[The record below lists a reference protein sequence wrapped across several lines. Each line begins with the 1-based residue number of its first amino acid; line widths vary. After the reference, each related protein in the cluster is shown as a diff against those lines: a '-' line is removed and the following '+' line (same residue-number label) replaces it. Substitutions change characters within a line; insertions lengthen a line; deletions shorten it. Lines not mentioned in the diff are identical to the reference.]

1 MSESL
6 RNVITAVDT
15 MNDEGIID
23 LVQRCLDEGLKP
35 VEIIEQGL
43 SKGMDIVG
51 QKFETGEYYLADLIM
66 AGETVTRATE
76 MLKTKMDPG
85 QTGKKGKVVLA
96 TVQGDIHDIGKK
108 IVAMILESSGYEIVD
123 LGVDVP
129 PTDIVDAMK
138 NNGARLVGLSVL
150 LTTMVE
156 GIREVT
162 ERLKSAG
169 MRDSVRIAIG
179 GACCTQQLADEMG
192 ADAFGES
199 AVAAAGIFDRFR
211 ADLGM
216 A

>member
-1 MSESL
+1 MGESL
-6 RNVITAVDT
+6 QNVITAVDQ
-15 MNDEGIID
+15 MNDEGIIE
-23 LVQRCLDEGLKP
+23 LVQRCLDEGMMP
-35 VEIIEQGL
+35 VEVIEKGL
-43 SKGMDIVG
+43 SKGMDLVG
-51 QKFETGEYYLADLIM
+51 QKFESGEYYLADLIM
-66 AGETVTRATE
+66 AGETVMKATE

-96 TVQGDIHDIGKK
+96 TIQGDIHDIGKK
-108 IVAMILESSGYEIVD
+108 IVGMILESSGYEIID

-129 PTDIVDAMK
+129 PADIVDAVEK
-138 NNGARLVGLSVL
+138 NGAKLVGLSVL

-156 GIREVT
+156 GIREVA

-169 MRDSVRIAIG
+169 LRDSVRIAIG

-199 AVAAAGIFDRFR
+199 AVAAAGIYDGFR
-211 ADLGM
+211 SELGM

>member
-6 RNVITAVDT
+6 QNVVTAVDT

-23 LVQRCLDEGLKP
+23 LVQRCLDEGMKP

-51 QKFETGEYYLADLIM
+51 QKFESGEYYLADLIM

-76 MLKTKMDPG
+76 MLKTKMEPG

-108 IVAMILESSGYEIVD
+108 IVAMILESSGYEIID

-129 PTDIVDAMK
+129 PADIVDAMK

-162 ERLKSAG
+162 ERLKSTG

-199 AVAAAGIFDRFR
+199 AVAASGIFDRFR

>member
-6 RNVITAVDT
+6 QDVITAVDR
-15 MNDEGIID
+15 MNDDGIID
-23 LVQRCLDEGLKP
+23 LVQRCLDEGMKP
-35 VEIIEQGL
+35 IDIIEKGL
-43 SKGMDIVG
+43 SRGMDMVG
-51 QKFETGEYYLADLIM
+51 QKFEAGEYYLADLIM
-66 AGETVTRATE
+66 AGETVMRATE

-96 TVQGDIHDIGKK
+96 TIQGDIHDIGKK
-108 IVAMILESSGYEIVD
+108 IVGMILESSGYEIID

-129 PTDIVDAMK
+129 PADIVEALK
-138 NNGARLVGLSVL
+138 KNGAKLVGLSVL

-169 MRDSVRIAIG
+169 IRDTVRIAIG

-192 ADAFGES
+192 ADAYGES
-199 AVAAAGIFDRFR
+199 AIAASGIYDTFR
-211 ADLGM
+211 AELGM